1 MRFYS
6 QQMQKKTQ
14 EGFFFRCT
22 LVTPYEEC
30 WGVPLEQPMRLTRS
44 IVWLSNGIFPT
55 KGAPKLSVIWAHR
68 ICLAP
73 HSRTPHTLTWTKAGI
88 PKSRR
93 SDTLDIWPRAP
104 FFKKNPPSD
113 FCCLVS
119 FSHPRTLPDHSAFAS
134 SFSRRRQASY
144 GWKCSSR
151 RTCHALSV
159 PMTTEPL
166 ANLFVVTCTPPCV
179 CSPTLPPGNIYLS
192 FSAFRHF

>member
-1 MRFYS
+1 MFEDNFRTFSRYFS
-6 QQMQKKTQ
+6 NQCRNEILQPANAKKKTQ

-68 ICLAP
+68 VCLAP
-73 HSRTPHTLTWTKAGI
+73 HSRTPHTLTWTEAGI

-104 FFKKNPPSD
+104 FLKKNPPSD

-119 FSHPRTLPDHSAFAS
+119 FSHPLHCLTIPLSLPLSPAGGKPAMGGNVQAGEPATPCP
-134 SFSRRRQASY
+134 SR
-144 GWKCSSR
+144 
-151 RTCHALSV
+151 
-159 PMTTEPL
+159 
-166 ANLFVVTCTPPCV
+166 
-179 CSPTLPPGNIYLS
+179 
-192 FSAFRHF
+192 